1 MDAKMRKKKTKIQKM
16 FLRRCSPA
24 GHSSMIFSPMNSD
37 ESIVYACPCEP
48 LNTRCVM
55 SRSAGSW
62 CCGAVLCPIPWHPM
76 ASHGIPPSQTPCC
89 PTPRC
94 GAAAA
99 LRSCSWPT
107 NWTNARR
114 SEPVD
119 ASPVDVDTS
128 TRRHTEHTEPGR
140 IGSNMF

>member
-1 MDAKMRKKKTKIQKM
+1 MRKKNEKKKKKIQKM

-62 CCGAVLCPIPWHPM
+62 CCNGAVVLYFVT
-76 ASHGIPPSQTPCC
+76 SHGILAFRLRRHRAVQL
-89 PTPRC
+89 R
-94 GAAAA
+94 AAA
-99 LRSCSWPT
+99 LQQRFGAARGRRIGRTRGFRS
-107 NWTNARR
+107 R
-114 SEPVD
+114 SMPVL
-119 ASPVDVDTS
+119 STS
-128 TRRHTEHTEPGR
+128 TRRHVDTLNILNR
-140 IGSNMF
+140 V

>member
-1 MDAKMRKKKTKIQKM
+1 MRKKKTKIQKM

-76 ASHGIPPSQTPCC
+76 AFRLRRHRAVQL
-89 PTPRC
+89 R
-94 GAAAA
+94 AAA
-99 LRSCSWPT
+99 LQQRFGAALGRRIGRTRGVRS
-107 NWTNARR
+107 R
-114 SEPVD
+114 SMPVL
-119 ASPVDVDTS
+119 STS